1 MGATEILATGPTPRL
16 TLDSI
21 EGNLVLNG
29 WDRPEVQLR
38 VRGDGDSLSVDS
50 SGDSVA
56 IHCEDDLWVQ
66 APLQAS
72 ITIHSVAGNASL
84 SMILNSVTIG
94 TIEGNTVVNSV
105 NAVTAGRI
113 EGNLAAR
120 LIAGDLTVDTVE
132 GNAQVAKV
140 AGDVQLGRV
149 EGNVSL
155 DEIGGS
161 THATAEGNVK
171 AKAALA
177 PGQECTIEAEGNIV
191 CEIPREAGAAVTLK
205 ADGPIRV
212 KEFGDERSTRSG
224 NLAFVQG
231 SAEARLNLAAEGS
244 IVVRGIRP
252 WGMDGS
258 DFAAGF
264 DEEMALRS
272 VEITQQITEQIESQ
286 VNELSRQLDD
296 KLSRLGNNEELAV
309 NIQER
314 VQSAMRRAEE
324 KLAEAMRKVEQRVQE
339 AERRSGEGDGR
350 RRKSYGWASPPP
362 APPAPPKPKR
372 APATDEERM
381 MILRMVE
388 QGKISIEQAEKLL
401 AALSGGKAER

>member
-1 MGATEILATGPTPRL
+1 MGATETLATGPTPRL
-16 TLDSI
+16 TLHSI
-21 EGNLVLNG
+21 EGNLVING

-50 SGDSVA
+50 SGEVVA

-66 APLQAS
+66 VPLQAS
-72 ITIHSVAGNASL
+72 ITIHTVAGNASL

-105 NAVTAGRI
+105 NAVTVGTI

-161 THATAEGNVK
+161 INVTAEGNVK
-171 AKAALA
+171 AKATLA
-177 PGQECTIEAEGNIV
+177 PGQECIIEAEGNIV

-224 NLAFVQG
+224 NLAFEQG
-231 SAEARLNLAAEGS
+231 SAEARLNLVAEGS

-264 DEEMALRS
+264 EEEMALRS

-296 KLSRLGNNEELAV
+296 KLSKLGTNEELAI

-339 AERRSGEGDGR
+339 AERRSGEPDSR
-350 RRKSYGWASPPP
+350 RRKSYGWASPP

-401 AALSGGKAER
+401 AALAGGKAER

>member
-1 MGATEILATGPTPRL
+1 MGATETLATGPTPRL
-16 TLDSI
+16 TLHNI

-38 VRGDGDSLSVDS
+38 VRGDRDSLSVDS
-50 SGDSVA
+50 TGDSIA

-66 APLQAS
+66 APVQAS
-72 ITIHSVAGNASL
+72 IIIHQVDGNASL
-84 SMILNSVTIG
+84 SMILNAVTIG
-94 TIEGNTVVNSV
+94 AIEGNTVINSV
-105 NAVTAGRI
+105 NAVTAGSI

-120 LIAGDLTVDTVE
+120 LIAGDLTIDTVE

-149 EGNVSL
+149 EGNLVL

-161 THATAEGNVK
+161 ISAVAEGNVK
-171 AKAALA
+171 AKAVLA
-177 PGQECTIEAEGNIV
+177 SGQECAIEAEGNIA
-191 CEIPREAGAAVTLK
+191 CEIPRDAGAAVALK
-205 ADGPIRV
+205 AGGHIHV
-212 KEFGDERSTRSG
+212 KEFGEERSARSG
-224 NLAFVQG
+224 TLAFEKG
-231 SAEARLNLAAEGS
+231 GAEARLTLTAEGS

-258 DFAAGF
+258 EFAAGF

-296 KLSRLGNNEELAV
+296 KLSRLGTNEELAV

-350 RRKSYGWASPPP
+350 RRKSTGWVSPP

-388 QGKISIEQAEKLL
+388 QGKISVEQAEKLL
-401 AALSGGKAER
+401 AALTGGKSDR